1 MSSYPPPPDPP
12 SPTPPASYPP
22 PPDAPPG
29 KKSFGTGAWI
39 AVGAAVVLLLAL
51 IGGGGVYLVKRSNDS
66 GSGEVVTVMTEP
78 VSTSSNPFT
87 PPIPPG
93 TGTTTDVAV
102 TTPVTTTS
110 PVTVKGGNPGLFGG
124 TQKATQCDKAKLIAF
139 LAANPEK
146 AAAWAKVQGISV
158 AEIPAFVNRQTS
170 LILRSDTRVTNHGWE
185 NGSLTVFASVL
196 QSGTAV
202 LVNEYGM
209 PTVKCYCGNPLT
221 APAPA
226 TQVTYRGTTWPG
238 WNPQSITI
246 IEQNV
251 TVINDFTVVNVY
263 TNEPF
268 GRPTGTDGGSD
279 GPAPAASTTPTP
291 TPAPTTPEP
300 TPTPSITSG
309 ESASAFVKQAVM
321 NKLRAC
327 ASKVGSLEEFEAVI
341 AKASVTGAATS
352 DPYIWKVTVADRSGT
367 FIWTVD
373 SRTGSVTAANAD
385 AREIDSYCAKQ

>member
-1 MSSYPPPPDPP
+1 MSSYPPPPDRPP
-12 SPTPPASYPP
+12 PPPTAPGPYPP
-22 PPDAPPG
+22 PPDPPARKRG
-29 KKSFGTGAWI
+29 FGLGVWI
-39 AVGAAVVLLLAL
+39 AIGVAAVLVLGLMA
-51 IGGGGVYLVKRSNDS
+51 GGGLYLVKRSSDS
-66 GSGEVVTVMTEP
+66 AGSGEVITVVTEP
-78 VSTSSNPFT
+78 VSTGSNPFT
-87 PPIPPG
+87 PPVPPG
-93 TGTTTDVAV
+93 GQTTTDVAV
-102 TTPVTTTS
+102 TNPVTTTS

-139 LAANPEK
+139 LAASPDK
-146 AAAWAKVQGISV
+146 AAAWAQVQGISV
-158 AEIPAFVNRQTS
+158 ADIPGFVNGQTS

-185 NGSLTVFASVL
+185 NGSVTVFQSVL

-202 LVNEYGM
+202 LVNKYGM

-226 TQVTYRGTTWPG
+226 TQVTYRGTTWTG
-238 WNPQSITI
+238 WNPQSITV

-251 TVINDFTVVNVY
+251 TIINDFTVVNVY

-268 GRPTGTDGGSD
+268 GRPAGSDGASD
-279 GPAPAASTTPTP
+279 GPAPSATTAPP
-291 TPAPTTPEP
+291 PTTPEP

-321 NKLRAC
+321 SKLRAC
-327 ASKVGSLEEFEAVI
+327 ASKVGSLEEFEAVM
-341 AKASVTGAATS
+341 AKASFTGAATS
-352 DPYIWKVTVADRSGT
+352 DPYVWKVTVSDSSGT

-385 AREIDSYCAKQ
+385 AREIDSFCAKQ